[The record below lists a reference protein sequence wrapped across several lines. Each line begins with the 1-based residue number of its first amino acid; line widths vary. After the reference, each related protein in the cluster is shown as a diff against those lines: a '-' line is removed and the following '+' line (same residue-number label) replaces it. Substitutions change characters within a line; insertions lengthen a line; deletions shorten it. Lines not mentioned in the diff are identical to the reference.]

1 MGGENQN
8 AGGKGNKRKKRHSK
22 YLQHGGKKSTISS
35 GVQGFLITCVGG
47 KERQA
52 IKEAINLLDQFYEK
66 PELRISSEAV
76 AEVAQ
81 PSPTLTPSE
90 AGDSKSPSESK
101 AEEAVVRPVPDSAA
115 EGEGKTEGEDE
126 GEEAE
131 SSDEEEE
138 SEDDAGETLGWVKS
152 RRMDESGKA
161 QGTAEGASQRRGN
174 DSSNGAAAVVKL
186 KEASRNFDE
195 LLADEINELR
205 DKKKARF
212 VGYET
217 GCNGV
222 IFVRMHH
229 QKGALEGKGPKEL
242 AEVIVRD
249 AAESKQSK
257 TRHCM
262 RLLPIELTCYASTA
276 EMLKVAGPLIQRHFP
291 VDKPS
296 IKFAVVCEA
305 RANTNLKKMDFINA
319 IAKLVPEPHS
329 VDLKNP
335 QKTILLQVVKTAC
348 AIGVVQDFRELA
360 KYNLRQLTAPE
371 AKTPG
376 KALPE

>member
-1 MGGENQN
+1 MGGEDQN
-8 AGGKGNKRKKRHSK
+8 AGGKSNKRKKRHAK
-22 YLQHGGKKSTISS
+22 YLQHGGKKSTISA

-66 PELRISSEAV
+66 PELRISGEAG
-76 AEVAQ
+76 AEVAE
-81 PSPTLTPSE
+81 PSSTLSTR
-90 AGDSKSPSESK
+90 AGDTVSESK
-101 AEEAVVRPVPDSAA
+101 SAEVRPQAESAPEGEAKA
-115 EGEGKTEGEDE
+115 EGQDVDEDE
-126 GEEAE
+126 ENEE
-131 SSDEEEE
+131 SSDEEDE

-152 RRMDESGKA
+152 RRLDESGKA
-161 QGTAEGASQRRGN
+161 QGTAEGADSQKTRGN
-174 DSSNGAAAVVKL
+174 DSSNGAAAMAKA
-186 KEASRNFDE
+186 KETIRNFDE
-195 LLADEINELR
+195 LLADEISELK

-229 QKGALEGKGPKEL
+229 QKGAVEGKGPKEL
-242 AEVIVRD
+242 AEAIVRD
-249 AAESKQSK
+249 AAETKQSK

-276 EMLKVAGPLIQRHFP
+276 EMLKVAEPLIQRHFP
-291 VDKPS
+291 VDQPS

-329 VDLKNP
+329 VDLKCP
-335 QKTILLQVVKTAC
+335 QKTILVQVVKTAC

-360 KYNLRQLTAPE
+360 KYNLRQLTTPE
-371 AKTPG
+371 PKTPG
-376 KALPE
+376 KASAE